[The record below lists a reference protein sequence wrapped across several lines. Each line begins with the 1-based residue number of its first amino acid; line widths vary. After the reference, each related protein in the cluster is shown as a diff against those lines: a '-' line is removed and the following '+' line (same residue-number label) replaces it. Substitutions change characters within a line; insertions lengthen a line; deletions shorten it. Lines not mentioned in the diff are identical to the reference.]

1 MLKTRKTI
9 LVGLLLIVLLASM
22 TAYAWSDDFGPWGRR
37 GHHRGGKYGVTEPVA
52 IALIGI
58 GLAGL
63 GAYALKRRKK
73 N

>member
-1 MLKTRKTI
+1 MTKQAKI
-9 LVGLLLIVLLASM
+9 ALVGLLLIILITSTA
-22 TAYAWSDDFGPWGRR
+22 AYAWSDDFGPWDR
-37 GHHRGGKYGVTEPVA
+37 GHHHRGPHGVAEPVA